1 MKNTITKA
9 LINADALDQ
18 KLSAA
23 LTQNGAMQ
31 TNIKRITCLDHA
43 GREVSC
49 AIVERQAHE
58 SAQIL
63 EKALA
68 DVERLEM
75 QLRELLQQ
83 CSDAERADLILTAFK

>member
-1 MKNTITKA
+1 MKNIITKA

-23 LTQNGAMQ
+23 KTQNEAMQ

-49 AIVERQAHE
+49 AIVQRQAHE
-58 SAQIL
+58 TSQIL
-63 EKALA
+63 DKALA

-75 QLRELLQQ
+75 QLRALLLEHN
-83 CSDAERADLILTAFK
+83 DTERDNVLTAFR

>member
-1 MKNTITKA
+1 MKTIITKA
-9 LINADALDQ
+9 LVNADALDQ
-18 KLSAA
+18 KISAA
-23 LTQNGAMQ
+23 KTQNEAMQ

-49 AIVERQAHE
+49 AIVQRQAHE
-58 SAQIL
+58 TSQIL
-63 EKALA
+63 DKALA

-83 CSDAERADLILTAFK
+83 CSDAERAELILTAFK

>member
-1 MKNTITKA
+1 MSEIIEKA
-9 LINADALDQ
+9 LVNADALDQ
-18 KLSAA
+18 KISAA

-49 AIVERQAHE
+49 AIVQRQAHE
-58 SAQIL
+58 TAQIL

-75 QLRELLQQ
+75 QLRALLQEH
-83 CSDAERADLILTAFK
+83 SDTERDNVLTAFK

>member
-1 MKNTITKA
+1 MKNIITKA
-9 LINADALDQ
+9 LVNADALDQ

-23 LTQNGAMQ
+23 KTQNEAMQ

-49 AIVERQAHE
+49 AIVQRQAHE
-58 SAQIL
+58 TSQIL
-63 EKALA
+63 DKALA

-75 QLRELLQQ
+75 TACALRRTQRHRARQ
-83 CSDAERADLILTAFK
+83 CFNSI

>member
-1 MKNTITKA
+1 MSEIIKKA
-9 LINADALDQ
+9 LVNADALDQ

-23 LTQNGAMQ
+23 KTQNEAMQ

-49 AIVERQAHE
+49 AIVQRQAHE
-58 SAQIL
+58 TSQIL
-63 EKALA
+63 DKALA

-75 QLRELLQQ
+75 QLRALLDEY
-83 CSDAERADLILTAFK
+83 SDTERDNVLTAFR

>member
-1 MKNTITKA
+1 MKNIITKA

-23 LTQNGAMQ
+23 ITQNGAMQ
-31 TNIKRITCLDHA
+31 SNIKRITCLDHA

-49 AIVERQAHE
+49 AIVQRQAHE
-58 SAQIL
+58 TAQIL
-63 EKALA
+63 DKALA

-75 QLRELLQQ
+75 QLRALLDEH
-83 CSDAERADLILTAFK
+83 SDAERDNVLTAFR

>member
-1 MKNTITKA
+1 MKNIITKA
-9 LINADALDQ
+9 LINADALEQ

-23 LTQNGAMQ
+23 ITQNGAMQ

-49 AIVERQAHE
+49 AIVQRQAHE
-58 SAQIL
+58 TSQIL
-63 EKALA
+63 DKALA

-75 QLRELLQQ
+75 QLRALLDEY
-83 CSDAERADLILTAFK
+83 SDTERDNVLTAFR

>member
-1 MKNTITKA
+1 MKNIITKA

-23 LTQNGAMQ
+23 KTQNEAMQ
-31 TNIKRITCLDHA
+31 SNIKRITCLDHA

-49 AIVERQAHE
+49 AIVQRQAHE
-58 SAQIL
+58 TSQIL
-63 EKALA
+63 DKALA

-75 QLRELLQQ
+75 QLRALLDEY
-83 CSDAERADLILTAFK
+83 SDTERDNVLTAFR

>member
-1 MKNTITKA
+1 MKNIITKA
-9 LINADALDQ
+9 LVNADALDQ

-23 LTQNGAMQ
+23 KTQNEAMQ

-49 AIVERQAHE
+49 AIVQRQAHE
-58 SAQIL
+58 TSQIL
-63 EKALA
+63 DKALA

-75 QLRELLQQ
+75 QLRALLDEY
-83 CSDAERADLILTAFK
+83 SDTERDNVLTAFR

>member
-1 MKNTITKA
+1 MKNIITKA

-31 TNIKRITCLDHA
+31 ANIKRITCLDHA

-49 AIVERQAHE
+49 AIVQRQAHE
-58 SAQIL
+58 NAQIL
-63 EKALA
+63 EKAIA

-75 QLRELLQQ
+75 QLRGLLQEH
-83 CSDAERADLILTAFK
+83 SDTERDNVLTAFR

>member
-1 MKNTITKA
+1 MKNIITKA

-23 LTQNGAMQ
+23 KTQNEAMQ

-49 AIVERQAHE
+49 AIVQRQAHE
-58 SAQIL
+58 TSQIL
-63 EKALA
+63 DKALA

-75 QLRELLQQ
+75 QLRALLDEY
-83 CSDAERADLILTAFK
+83 SDTERDNVLTAFR

>member
-1 MKNTITKA
+1 MNEIIKKA
-9 LINADALDQ
+9 LVNADALDQ

-23 LTQNGAMQ
+23 KTQNEAMQ

-49 AIVERQAHE
+49 AIVQRQAHE
-58 SAQIL
+58 TSQIL
-63 EKALA
+63 DKALA

-75 QLRELLQQ
+75 QLRALLDEY
-83 CSDAERADLILTAFK
+83 SDTERDNVLTAFR

>member
-1 MKNTITKA
+1 MKNIITKA

-49 AIVERQAHE
+49 AIVQRQAHE
-58 SAQIL
+58 TSQIL
-63 EKALA
+63 DKALA

-75 QLRELLQQ
+75 QLRALLQEH
-83 CSDAERADLILTAFK
+83 SDTERDNVLTAFR